1 MKKIVAL
8 LLAVVM
14 LLGLVACANNAQK
27 EAEEAAAAEAAVE
40 AVVEASAE
48 AGAEAG
54 AEAATEVIA
63 EAAEAVADMSDF
75 KVAIS
80 LAEYNEWN
88 HLYENV
94 IKEKCEEWGWTYEI
108 FDSKQDAST
117 QIDQVNSIIAQ
128 GFDAM
133 TIQAVDNAAL
143 APVVG
148 QAADAGVIVVDHYGF
163 DDSLG
168 ISDKIYKVLFG
179 QKESGVMQTEEMIK
193 AAGDTGKVAI
203 IAGLTGADNA
213 QQRTAGMEE
222 VLAKNTGW
230 TLVGTQYCD
239 WDTQKAQAAAE
250 DFITANPDLTAF
262 LVQDDG
268 MSKGVWNAIEAAGKQ
283 DQIKIYSQGFY
294 EWSIPYVKEGKFVFT
309 ITYPAGFFSRDA
321 MDVIKA
327 VAEGQTVDRVKWL
340 GMELV
345 TPENA
350 DTAAHD

>member
-1 MKKIVAL
+1 MKKIIAL
-8 LLAVVM
+8 LLATIMV
-14 LLGLVACANNAQK
+14 LALAACAAKTEPAQS
-27 EAEEAAAAEAAVE
+27 ETTAPAETTETAQTTETAAPAE
-40 AVVEASAE
+40 
-48 AGAEAG
+48 G
-54 AEAATEVIA
+54 
-63 EAAEAVADMSDF
+63 F

-88 HLYENV
+88 KLYEAV
-94 IKEKCEEWGWTYEI
+94 IAQKCEEWGWTYEI

-148 QAADAGVIVVDHYGF
+148 QAADSGVIVVDHYGF
-163 DDSLG
+163 ADELG

-179 QKESGVMQTEEMIK
+179 QKESGIMEAEEYIK
-193 AAGDTGKVAI
+193 VAGESGKVAI

-213 QQRTAGMEE
+213 QQRTAGFEE
-222 VLAKNTGW
+222 VLAQYPDIEI
-230 TLVGTQYCD
+230 VATQYCD

-250 DFITANPDLTAF
+250 DIITANPDLVGF

-268 MSKGVWNAIEAAGKQ
+268 MSKGVWNAVEAAGKQ
-283 DQIKIYSQGFY
+283 DQITIASQGFY
-294 EWSIPYVKEGKFVFT
+294 EWSIPYIKEGKFAFT

-321 MDVIKA
+321 MDLIKA
-327 VAEGQTVDRVKWL
+327 VSEGQDVDRVQYL

-345 TPENA
+345 TKDNV

>member
-1 MKKIVAL
+1 MKKVIAL
-8 LLAVVM
+8 LLAVLM
-14 LLGLVACANNAQK
+14 LMGMVACASKTAETPKEDTTEAQTP
-27 EAEEAAAAEAAVE
+27 AEPAEK
-40 AVVEASAE
+40 
-48 AGAEAG
+48 
-54 AEAATEVIA
+54 TEEPA
-63 EAAEAVADMSDF
+63 KADGDGF

-88 HLYENV
+88 KLYEAV
-94 IKEKCEEWGWTYEI
+94 IAQKCEEWGWTYEI

-148 QAADAGVIVVDHYGF
+148 QAADSGVIVVDHYGF
-163 DDSLG
+163 ADELG

-179 QKESGVMQTEEMIK
+179 QKESGIMEAEEYIK
-193 AAGDTGKVAI
+193 VAGESGKVAI

-213 QQRTAGMEE
+213 QQRTAGFEE
-222 VLAKNTGW
+222 VLAQYPDIEI
-230 TLVGTQYCD
+230 VATQYCD

-250 DFITANPDLTAF
+250 DIITANPDLVGF

-268 MSKGVWNAIEAAGKQ
+268 MSKGVWNAVEAAGKQ
-283 DQIKIYSQGFY
+283 DQITIASQGFY
-294 EWSIPYVKEGKFVFT
+294 EWSIPYIKEGKFAFT

-321 MDVIKA
+321 MDLVKA
-327 VAEGQTVDRVKWL
+327 VSEGQDVDRVQYL

-345 TPENA
+345 TKDNV

>member
-1 MKKIVAL
+1 MKKIIAL
-8 LLAVVM
+8 LLALIMVF
-14 LLGLVACANNAQK
+14 GLVACAAK
-27 EAEEAAAAEAAVE
+27 EEATPAEKEEAPAAAPEKEEAPAEDKEEEAPAEEAAPAE
-40 AVVEASAE
+40 
-48 AGAEAG
+48 GL
-54 AEAATEVIA
+54 
-63 EAAEAVADMSDF
+63 

-80 LAEYNEWN
+80 VAEYNDWN
-88 HLYENV
+88 KLYEAV
-94 IKEKCEEWGWTYEI
+94 IAQKCDEWGWTYEI
-108 FDSKQDAST
+108 FDAKQDAST

-148 QAADAGVIVVDHYGF
+148 QAADNGVIVVDHYGF
-163 DDSLG
+163 ADELG
-168 ISDKIYKVLFG
+168 ISEKIYKVLFG
-179 QKESGVMQTEEMIK
+179 QKESGILQAEEYIK
-193 AAGDTGKVAI
+193 LGGESGKVAI

-213 QQRTAGMEE
+213 QQRTAGFEE
-222 VLAKNTGW
+222 VLAQYPDIEI
-230 TLVGTQYCD
+230 VATQYCD

-250 DFITANPDLTAF
+250 DIITAHPDLKAF

-283 DQIKIYSQGFY
+283 DQILIASQGFY
-294 EWSIPYVKEGKFVFT
+294 EWSIPYIKEGKFAFT

-327 VAEGQTVDRVKWL
+327 VNEGQEVDRVMYL

-345 TPENA
+345 TVDNA